1 MFSYNLVVGSLNSKG
16 AFNSSNL
23 FQSFSWELHQI
34 FFKVNKTKK
43 EIGFIIM
50 ELNYNDPKGKK
61 VVQI

>member
-1 MFSYNLVVGSLNSKG
+1 LWDPSTQKEILTLPTYSKV
-16 AFNSSNL
+16 
-23 FQSFSWELHQI
+23 FSWELHQI